1 MTRNGLKVQIERPAP
16 CQHRL
21 RIHAGAEL
29 IGPIREAVVHD
40 MLREAVLPGFR
51 KGKAPRGL
59 VEQRHADAIK
69 EETVRRATRHVF
81 ERVQQEHGLKPVGS
95 FEVSKL
101 EFHEATGLELEAQV
115 EVEPEFKLGEYRGLP
130 VTKGDAAVTPADV
143 AKALAQLQ
151 ESMAELVPPPAGGP
165 EAGPPGGPGSG
176 TLPQAGG
183 GMVPASESPQK
194 IKRVP
199 ALDQEFAKDMGF
211 ETLEQL
217 RAHVE
222 AKVREQRAT
231 QVKQALEQAVCDE
244 LLKRHTFEV
253 PPGLVERQRERL
265 TQDFQVRLMLAGVA
279 EEQVTERLAH
289 YTEQLKTNAVRQ
301 VKLSFIL
308 DRIAEQEQ
316 VGITQEEM
324 VERLWTLAKRWGKDP
339 VQVRQLLDQRGQWS
353 SVQSAIRQD
362 KTMRLVMDAARV
374 VGAHPQ
380 GVNG

>member
-40 MLREAVLPGFR
+40 ILREAVLPGFR

-101 EFHEATGLELEAQV
+101 EFHEATGLELEARV
-115 EVEPEFKLGEYRGLP
+115 EVEPEFRLADYRGVP
-130 VTKGDAAVTPADV
+130 VTKGDAAVAPADV
-143 AKALAQLQ
+143 DKALAQLQ
-151 ESMAELVPPPAGGP
+151 ESMAELVPAAEGQPK
-165 EAGPPGGPGSG
+165 E
-176 TLPQAGG
+176 
-183 GMVPASESPQK
+183 
-194 IKRVP
+194 KRVP
-199 ALDQEFAKDMGF
+199 ALDQAFAKDVGF

-222 AKVREQRAT
+222 AKVREQRAA
-231 QVKQALEQAVCDE
+231 QVEQALEQAVCDE

-265 TQDFQVRLMLAGVA
+265 TQDFQVRLMLAGVP
-279 EEQVTERLAH
+279 EEQVNERLAH

-316 VGITQEEM
+316 VGITQEEI

-339 VQVRQLLDQRGQWS
+339 VQVRQLLDQKGQWS
-353 SVQSAIRQD
+353 SVLSAIRQD

-374 VGAHPQ
+374 VGAHPK